1 MVEFSRVKHSEF
13 LAVSRKNRELA
24 KSGIIGYG
32 IGYEPKRPVKEPAFA
47 ISQDLVKLIAEIDE
61 FKGRWDA
68 LKTLSPD
75 RLSALRK
82 VATVESIGSSTRIEG
97 AKLTDAQVEELLSN
111 IKIRSFATRDEQEVA
126 GYAEAMD
133 LVFQAYDDLR
143 LTENHINQLH
153 QTLLRHSE
161 KDEHHRGAY
170 KKLRND
176 VVAIDA
182 DGKQIG
188 VVFETATPFD
198 TPREMEA
205 LVAWTR
211 KAIEEESLHP
221 LLIIAVFI
229 VEFLAIHPFQD
240 GNGRL
245 SRILTTLL
253 LLRAGY
259 VYAPYASLE
268 RVIEENKDLY
278 YKALRRTQTTLNTDK
293 ADWEPWLGFFLRC
306 LKKHKDRLANRLDQE
321 RQAQGSDEGLPELAM
336 QMLALFK
343 ATERLTLAQMEE
355 QLGANRN
362 TLKVRLRELVA
373 AGRLKRHGKA
383 RATWYTLT

>member
-1 MVEFSRVKHSEF
+1 M
-13 LAVSRKNRELA
+13 RE
-24 KSGIIGYG
+24 
-32 IGYEPKRPVKEPAFA
+32 PTFA
-47 ISQDLVKLIAEIDE
+47 IGQDLVKLIAEIDE

-75 RLSALRK
+75 RLNALRK

-97 AKLTDAQVEELLSN
+97 AKLTDAQVETLLSN
-111 IKIRSFATRDEQEVA
+111 IKMQSFATRDEQEVA

-133 LVFQAYDDLR
+133 LVFQAYEDLR

-182 DGKQIG
+182 DGKQLG

-205 LVAWTR
+205 LVTWTR

-221 LLIIAVFI
+221 RLIIAVF
-229 VEFLAIHPFQD
+229 VVQFLAIHPFQD

-278 YKALRRTQTTLNTDK
+278 YKALRRTQTTLKSDR
-293 ADWEPWLGFFLRC
+293 ADWEPWVGFFLRC
-306 LKKHKDRLANRLDQE
+306 LKKQKDSLAARLDQE
-321 RQAQGSDEGLPELAM
+321 RQAQNNDDGLSDLAL
-336 QMLALFK
+336 QMLTLFK
-343 ATERLTLAQMEE
+343 ISERVTLAQMEE

-373 AGRLKRHGKA
+373 AGRIKRHGKA
-383 RATWYTLT
+383 RATWYTKA